1 MAGIAPN
8 STVILFKD
16 IPFDPAYNDTM
27 YFAGSA
33 AQKTWFDSQD
43 GQTARSK
50 RRVYSNLSYQR
61 RSDNTIRLEEAFSWA
76 YNVNYMAFQNTSFEN
91 KWFYAFVENVEYIND
106 VTIEITFRLDV
117 IQSWLFGN
125 TTTNLSDFMSQCTIE
140 RCHTVTDNAGENTLP
155 ENLPVGEYVQST
167 SYTLHVEHD
176 DYTSTPVIVV
186 ASSIDWTDPAEFS
199 PGVVVKGRLLLGESD
214 YYSGLHLFERT
225 FSDADVES
233 LNTWLESVVEDGY
246 GSSIVSISIGD
257 GAFIAH
263 AGTTVLPKSR
273 YISKPSTL
281 GTYTPRNKKLLTY
294 PYTYAAVN
302 DRMGHENQY
311 LFELFADRTG
321 DYAGKVEFKIWGNNN
336 CNSTLLIWPCDYK
349 GKGYNTSE
357 GMESAQFPQCAWNN
371 DTFKAMLAQF
381 WSNAMAQVVSA
392 GASGAIAGGMAGG
405 LPGAVASGLGG
416 AAGAAVGQI
425 GGLVS
430 TVMNPANHVPSVH
443 GVSNATAGYQCNGM
457 GFDIDQ
463 KYIRPEYA
471 SMIDK
476 YFDRYGY
483 RVEQTGV
490 PNIAARPNWTYVKT
504 RGASV
509 HGYIPAAEAR
519 EIEQIFDNGIRFW
532 KTTAAAGFGNY
543 NTSNAPASQSSGSG
557 SGSSGS
563 GGNSSDPAPV
573 TPTPTPTTPT
583 ENEGE

>member
-33 AQKTWFDSQD
+33 AQKTWFDAQD

-50 RRVYSNLSYQR
+50 RRVYSSLSYQR
-61 RSDNTIRLEEAFSWA
+61 RSDNTIRLEESFSWA

-140 RCHTVTDNAGENTLP
+140 RCHTRTDTPGEYVLP
-155 ENLPVGEYVQST
+155 ENLPVGEYVEST
-167 SYTLHVEHD
+167 SHTLHGNHD
-176 DYTSTPVIVV
+176 SYTSLPVIVV

-199 PGVVVKGRLLLGESD
+199 PGVVVKGRLSSGDAD
-214 YYSGLHLFERT
+214 YYSGLHLLEKS
-225 FSDADVES
+225 FSDVAD
-233 LNTWLESVVEDGY
+233 LNTWLEAITEDGQVN
-246 GSSIVSISIGD
+246 SIVSISIGD
-257 GAFIAH
+257 SYFISH
-263 AGTTVLPKSR
+263 SGNPISPKDL
-273 YISKPSTL
+273 YIAKPSTL

-294 PYTYAAVN
+294 PYTFAAVD

-311 LFELFADRTG
+311 PFELFADRSG
-321 DYAGKVEFKIWGNNN
+321 DYAGKVVFNLWGNNN
-336 CNSTLLIWPCDYK
+336 CNATLLIWPTYYK
-349 GKGYNTSE
+349 GKIANESE

-381 WSNAMAQVVSA
+381 WSNALAQVVSA

-405 LPGAVASGLGG
+405 LPGAVASGVGG
-416 AAGAAVGQI
+416 MAGAAVNQI
-425 GGLVS
+425 GGLLS

-443 GVSNATAGYQCNGM
+443 GVSNATAGYQCCGM
-457 GFDIDQ
+457 GFDINQ
-463 KYIRPEYA
+463 KFIREEYA

-483 RVEQTGV
+483 RVEQTGI
-490 PNIAARPNWTYVKT
+490 PDINARPCWSYVKT

-509 HGYIPAAEAR
+509 HGFIPAAEAR

-532 KTTAAAGFGNY
+532 TTSAVFGSYDRTQN
-543 NTSNAPASQSSGSG
+543 NNDPASQNSGT
-557 SGSSGS
+557 GS
-563 GGNSSDPAPV
+563 GGSSSDPTPV